1 MTETPKRLAPSK
13 ETLNL
18 LFALSGN
25 ECAFPDCNHLLIDE
39 ENLFVAQV
47 CHIEAAMPLGERY
60 NEFSDNEAR
69 RSPDNLV
76 LLCYPHHI
84 KTNNISKYPTPVLRK
99 LKADHETRFRN
110 ASKQFKPDYIIVDEI
125 FNDQLKSIKEDTA
138 IIRKNTEAI
147 KEDTAALTGDSE
159 IMIGMMKQL
168 LDGNT
173 VDHSALEKE
182 IRAVMKWRNNNEPK
196 TAIKLLDDIKNE
208 KWDKLNNLEK
218 YLVLANIG
226 ICYMDLCENKSAA
239 EYLINALAFQPQK
252 PKAMT
257 LAALGYAMKGMK
269 KECEELVD
277 NALLVDPGN
286 IEAYSALTLLYRK
299 STDIS
304 GLLSKIPE
312 QYQNNSEIAF
322 GLAQVARTNMQI
334 DEAIKWAQI
343 ANDGAKTHR
352 YECKSL
358 LASMILES
366 IHDPFNVLIGQTS
379 RDTINKAS
387 YVIQLYDEAWQE
399 IKNSQ
404 IATSKSWWLINSSV
418 AKKITGNL
426 KGSYEDIVEAS
437 KLDTSFLNLRHLAI
451 SCVELKEF
459 PKALETIS
467 RMKTAAITIEDREET
482 ELFKAEVYILTKDY
496 VQAQQVTEQLIAQAS
511 IPDIRVHAQ
520 YLLLSVYA
528 NRGFN
533 DLAFELNEVM
543 IKENPTAIRPQIHKA
558 KFCRR
563 DKKPEQTA
571 YYLQVATGQIDDN
584 SKLADMHEL
593 AEEWRIEKHYIN
605 AIQIYE
611 RITDLNV
618 YSNLTKE
625 LLHLYH
631 RAGETKKLLTTCNNL
646 IEKNGPNNV
655 LTEFQC
661 VTYESVNDL
670 NRAINSCLTYLNIY
684 PDDQNISVHLALIY
698 FRTNAM
704 NELKQLLDGIKEVDR
719 SLPLDVRY
727 KVAKMLADT
736 GDMDRFYKVSYAS
749 WRENHNRKESHEW
762 FLGILLNSGATIPHP
777 ENPHSISD
785 DCAITLE
792 DVNGVQVKF
801 LICPE
806 GSNVVLQEEIAATE
820 KIAQLAI
827 GKFPG
832 EKLNPSGSDLYK
844 EYTVVEILHKHNYAF
859 KESLRLI
866 QEKFI
871 DSDVF
876 RSYQFGNTGD
886 ATKDMKPLHDQL
898 DLLEDSD
905 KQLNEIYAAGNLPLG
920 VIASFKKE
928 NPISIWSS
936 YIGWHMPGVFTI
948 NGVEEI
954 NTGCRCLEQSQ
965 GMLIDII
972 SLHTLSSIDLL
983 EELAALP
990 NKKTISQ
997 SSVNHLHSLIK
1008 EYGQNSEGTL
1018 TLGKINGQYVTY
1030 RVTKEEI
1037 TDYLAVLEK
1046 QLIWVEANCEVLP
1059 CLEAINML
1067 AHEKKELD
1075 DLLEKSF
1082 SESILT
1088 AKAEGYLLYSEE
1100 WSLRSIAFEQNG
1112 INGINTFMLINYLS
1126 EKKLLSPEK
1135 YIDSTLRLIGL
1146 NYRIIPAN
1154 STIMLKILEKTLD
1167 VEHPYFKLALEGLKS
1182 DLRNCEQSIT
1192 TCANL
1197 FYKIYQS
1204 QAINASVKDLYTFR
1218 KATIDAALKILKTHY
1233 SPLELIKLHI
1243 TNEVTRYF
1251 CNDEQKKEVG
1261 EIISDLFQNSPT

>member
-1 MTETPKRLAPSK
+1 MIETPKRLAPSK

-25 ECAFPDCNHLLIDE
+25 ECAFPGCKHVLIDE

-47 CHIEAAMPLGERY
+47 CHIEAAMPLGERF
-60 NEFSDNEAR
+60 NELSDNEAR

-84 KTNNISKYPTPVLRK
+84 KTNNISKFPTLILRK
-99 LKADHETRFRN
+99 LKADHEARFRN
-110 ASKQFKPDYIIVDEI
+110 APKQFKPDNKIVDEI

-138 IIRKNTEAI
+138 VIRKSTETI
-147 KEDTAALTGDSE
+147 KEDTASLKGDSQT
-159 IMIGMMKQL
+159 MMGMMMQL
-168 LDGNT
+168 LEGNA
-173 VDHSALEKE
+173 VNHSALEKE
-182 IRAVMKWRNNNEPK
+182 IKAVMKWRDSNEPK
-196 TAIKLLDDIKNE
+196 TAIKLFEDIKNE
-208 KWDKLNNLEK
+208 KWAKLNDFEK
-218 YLVLANIG
+218 YLLLANSG
-226 ICYMDLCENKSAA
+226 ICYIDLCENKSAA
-239 EYLINALAFQPQK
+239 EYLINALAFQPDK

-277 NALLVDPGN
+277 KALLIDPGN
-286 IEAYSALTLLYRK
+286 IEAYSALTLLYRT
-299 STDIS
+299 STDILY
-304 GLLSKIPE
+304 LLSKIPE
-312 QYQNNSEIAF
+312 QYHNNCEIAF

-343 ANDGAKTHR
+343 AVEGAKTHR

-366 IHDPFNVLIGQTS
+366 IHDPFDVLIGQNS

-387 YVIQLYDEAWQE
+387 YVAQLYDEAWQE

-404 IATSKSWWLINSSV
+404 LATSKSWWLINSSV
-418 AKKITGNL
+418 AKKITGDL
-426 KGSYEDIVEAS
+426 KGSYEYIIEAT
-437 KLDTSFLNLRHLAI
+437 KLDASFLNLRHLAI

-459 PKALETIS
+459 LKALETIT
-467 RMKTAAITIEDREET
+467 RMKAKALTVEDKEEV
-482 ELFKAEVYILTKDY
+482 ELFKAEVYVLTKDY
-496 VQAQQVTEQLIAQAS
+496 LEAQTLTEQLIARAS
-511 IPDIRVHAQ
+511 IPDIRLHAQ

-528 NRGFN
+528 NL
-533 DLAFELNEVM
+533 DLDDMAFELNEVM
-543 IKENPTAIRPQIHKA
+543 IKENPSAIRPQIHKA

-563 DKKPEQTA
+563 DKKPDETA
-571 YYLQVATGQIDDN
+571 LHLQIATDLINED

-593 AEEWRIEKHYIN
+593 AGEWRIEKQYIN

-611 RITDLNV
+611 QITDLNV

-631 RAGETKKLLTTCNNL
+631 QAGETKKLLTTCNNL
-646 IEKNGPNNV
+646 TKKNGPNNV

-661 VTYESVNDL
+661 VTYESINDL
-670 NRAINSCLTYLNIY
+670 KSAINSCLTYLSIY

-704 NELKQLLDGIKEVDR
+704 KELKQLLEGIKEVDR

-727 KVAKMLADT
+727 KVAKMLADSD
-736 GDMDRFYKVSYAS
+736 DMDRFYEVSYAT

-777 ENPHSISD
+777 QNPLSVSN

-792 DVNGVQVKF
+792 DLNGVQIKF

-806 GSNVVLQEEIAATE
+806 GTNVILQEELAATD
-820 KIAQLAI
+820 KISQLAI
-827 GKFPG
+827 GKLPG
-832 EKLNPSGSDLYK
+832 EKFNPTSSDPYK

-871 DSDVF
+871 DSNVF

-886 ATKDMKPLHDQL
+886 VTKDMKPLHDQL
-898 DLLEDSD
+898 DLLADSD
-905 KQLNEIYAAGNLPLG
+905 KQLNEIFAAGNLPLG
-920 VIASFKKE
+920 VIASFKNE
-928 NPISIWSS
+928 NPINVWSS
-936 YIGWHMPGVFTI
+936 YIGWHMPGVFTV
-948 NGVEEI
+948 NGIEEI
-954 NTGCRCLEQSQ
+954 NIGCKCIEQGQ

-972 SLHTLSSIDLL
+972 SLHTLCSIDLL
-983 EELAALP
+983 EELSALP

-997 SSVNHLHSLIK
+997 SSVNHLHNLIK
-1008 EYGQNSEGTL
+1008 EYGQNSEGSL
-1018 TLGKINGQYVTY
+1018 TLGKINGQYITH

-1037 TDYLAVLEK
+1037 VDYLAVLEK
-1046 QLIWVEANCEVLP
+1046 QLSWVKANCEVLP

-1067 AHEKKELD
+1067 AHEKKEFD
-1075 DLLEKSF
+1075 DMLEKSF

-1088 AKAEGYLLYSEE
+1088 AKEQGYLLYSEE
-1100 WSLRSIAFEQNG
+1100 WSLRSIAYEQNG
-1112 INGINTFMLINYLS
+1112 INGINTFMLINYLN
-1126 EKKLLSPEK
+1126 EKKLLSQEK
-1135 YIDSTLRLIGL
+1135 YTDSTVRLIGL

-1154 STIMLKILEKTLD
+1154 SAVILRILEKTLD
-1167 VEHPYFKLALEGLKS
+1167 VEHPHFKLTLEGLKS
-1182 DLRNCEQSIT
+1182 DLRNGEQSIA

-1197 FYKIYQS
+1197 FHKIYKS
-1204 QAINASVKDLYTFR
+1204 QLIKDKTEDPHTFR
-1218 KATIDAALKILKTHY
+1218 KKVIDATLEVLTTHY
-1233 SPLELIKLHI
+1233 SPLPLTKTFLMHGINRCFGNGEDK
-1243 TNEVTRYF
+1243 NEV
-1251 CNDEQKKEVG
+1251 DKIV
-1261 EIISDLFQNSPT
+1261 SDFYGY